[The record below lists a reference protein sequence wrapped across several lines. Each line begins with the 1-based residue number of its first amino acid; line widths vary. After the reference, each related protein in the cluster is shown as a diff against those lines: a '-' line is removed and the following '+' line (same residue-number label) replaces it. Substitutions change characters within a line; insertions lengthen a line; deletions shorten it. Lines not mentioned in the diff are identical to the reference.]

1 MKLHEFQGKELLK
14 AHGIPVPESM
24 VAHFPDEAWMHSMVI
39 GFPCML
45 KSQVLSGGRGKAGG
59 VRRCEDAEGVWK
71 TAKEMFA
78 RTLVT
83 KQSAS
88 EGLIVRK
95 LLVEECLSI
104 RRELYFSIL
113 LDTQSNSPLLIASPS
128 GGADIEEIAAEQP
141 ESIVRIPVNPYTGL
155 IPFHIRELLLFLGL
169 DYKDHRYHDFFRRV
183 YDLFVS
189 TESLLLEINP
199 LVVDGSG
206 KLVPADVKIDID
218 DNALFRHPEILRW
231 RDLTEYDPLEVEA
244 RLSGLNFIK
253 LNGTIGCM
261 VNGAG
266 LAMATMDCIKMAG
279 AEPANF
285 LDVGGVATP
294 ETISQGFRILLKDK
308 QIEAIFVNI
317 FGGIVRC
324 DKVARGIVDAVQG
337 LRPQIPIIIRLT
349 GSNMEEAMEIL
360 EGSSMAFRLARDV
373 AEASEWI
380 QSIADGKPGKEQ

>member
-1 MKLHEFQGKELLK
+1 
-14 AHGIPVPESM
+14 
-24 VAHFPDEAWMHSMVI
+24 
-39 GFPCML
+39 
-45 KSQVLSGGRGKAGG
+45 
-59 VRRCEDAEGVWK
+59 
-71 TAKEMFA
+71 
-78 RTLVT
+78 
-83 KQSAS
+83 
-88 EGLIVRK
+88 
-95 LLVEECLSI
+95 
-104 RRELYFSIL
+104 
-113 LDTQSNSPLLIASPS
+113 
-128 GGADIEEIAAEQP
+128 
-141 ESIVRIPVNPYTGL
+141 
-155 IPFHIRELLLFLGL
+155 
-169 DYKDHRYHDFFRRV
+169 
-183 YDLFVS
+183 
-189 TESLLLEINP
+189 
-199 LVVDGSG
+199 
-206 KLVPADVKIDID
+206 
-218 DNALFRHPEILRW
+218 
-231 RDLTEYDPLEVEA
+231 
-244 RLSGLNFIK
+244 
-253 LNGTIGCM
+253 M

>member
-59 VRRCEDAEGVWK
+59 IQRCEDAEEVWK

-95 LLVEECLSI
+95 LLVEECLTI
-104 RRELYFSIL
+104 QRELYFSIL

-141 ESIVRIPVNPYTGL
+141 EAILRIPVNPYTGL

-169 DYKDHRYHDFFRRV
+169 DYKDHQYHDFFRRV

-324 DKVARGIVDAVQG
+324 DKVARGIVDAVQR
-337 LRPQIPIIIRLT
+337 LRPRIPIIIRLT